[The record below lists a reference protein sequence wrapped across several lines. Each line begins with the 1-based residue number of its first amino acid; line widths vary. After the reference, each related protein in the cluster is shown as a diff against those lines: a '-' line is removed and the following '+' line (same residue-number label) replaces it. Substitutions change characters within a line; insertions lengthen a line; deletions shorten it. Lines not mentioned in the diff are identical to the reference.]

1 MPRQTSRKLFLLRL
15 AFIGG
20 SVVLMAQNAAA
31 QRSTP
36 PMACP
41 NFQTA
46 PAAVVLAC
54 LAAARKQQFQNSTNT
69 SNGLLDQQAAKDQQT
84 QNQKYQQP
92 EMLRKSNLYG
102 SDEPTRLSAGG
113 NAWEVPVPWPNGK
126 APDCDGAL
134 MSRPLE
140 QRQKCTLET
149 RIGPYKPGSMGG
161 ACASDRR
168 SGGCFETETA
178 FEKEQAERKVQYENF
193 YSLMQRNV
201 PNLPAFCTI
210 GPNPEK
216 NHGHELGP
224 KVELTTEQ
232 VAICINAAEPVI
244 AKQNELAGLNERQQH
259 TKSVEAMMTQISKLP
274 GASTFTTLSTCPKT
288 ADCLDDPFQKVWTP
302 WIMADNGEGTKVD

>member
-1 MPRQTSRKLFLLRL
+1 
-15 AFIGG
+15 
-20 SVVLMAQNAAA
+20 
-31 QRSTP
+31 
-36 PMACP
+36 
-41 NFQTA
+41 
-46 PAAVVLAC
+46 
-54 LAAARKQQFQNSTNT
+54 
-69 SNGLLDQQAAKDQQT
+69 
-84 QNQKYQQP
+84 
-92 EMLRKSNLYG
+92 MLRKSNLYG

-134 MSRPLE
+134 MSMPLE

-302 WIMADNGEGTKVD
+302 WIMADNGEGTKVDMRSILVFRNGWAVVFTGVRGVTKIYQGLHRWAFDCAGHGADITGSGSDFLDIPPNSVLARVSAIVCSTVHVRR